1 MLPWQSGVRPLAE
14 NQYAGGNDDHEAY
27 PGGRRRGRR
36 AVRRPQASPHAQSFP
51 NRPIR
56 IIVSFPPGGATDVIA
71 RTIGAPL
78 GQRLG
83 QNVVVDNRPGSNG
96 NISAELAANAR
107 PDGHTLLLGSDSLFG
122 INPHLYSRMP
132 VDLRKAFV
140 PVTNLVTNL
149 LILTVN
155 PDKVPSK
162 TFAGIRRVRAQGQSA
177 AVLCV
182 DRQRQPAS
190 HRDGVA
196 QAHRQDQSHARALQG
211 RRTGRASRPSA
222 ARRVAMFGGG
232 SVVPLV
238 RSGKLRALAVSST
251 QALADAAGAADH
263 RRDLSRLC
271 GHDLAG
277 IVRARRHAAGD
288 RDQAAHRGAGGAAR
302 CRMSAQKLLNAGSG
316 EPSLISVEEFT
327 AMIAEDYV
335 RYGKVIKDTGIKV
348 DN

>member
-1 MLPWQSGVRPLAE
+1 MSMRLLLS
-14 NQYAGGNDDHEAY
+14 
-27 PGGRRRGRR
+27 
-36 AVRRPQASPHAQSFP
+36 AVTAVLLIVTANTASAQPFP

-71 RTIGAPL
+71 RTVGAPL

-122 INPHLYSRMP
+122 INPHLYSKMP

-155 PDKVPSK
+155 PEKVPAK
-162 TFAGIRRVRAQGQSA
+162 TLGEFVDYARKANPSLFYASIGNGSQHHIAMELLKRMADVNLTHVPYKGGGPA
-177 AVLCV
+177 AIATVGGETL
-182 DRQRQPAS
+182 
-190 HRDGVA
+190 
-196 QAHRQDQSHARALQG
+196 
-211 RRTGRASRPSA
+211 
-222 ARRVAMFGGG
+222 AMFGGG

-238 RSGKLRALAVSST
+238 RSGKLRALAVTSNKRSPT
-251 QALADAAGAADH
+251 LPDLPTIGESYPGYAVTIWQGLFAPTGTPPGVITKLRTEIHEVLKLPEVAQAL
-263 RRDLSRLC
+263 
-271 GHDLAG
+271 
-277 IVRARRHAAGD
+277 I
-288 RDQAAHRGAGGAAR
+288 
-302 CRMSAQKLLNAGSG
+302 NAGSG
-316 EPSLISVEEFT
+316 EPSLISVDEFS

>member
-1 MLPWQSGVRPLAE
+1 MTTRRMLLSAAAAAALCASATLA
-14 NQYAGGNDDHEAY
+14 
-27 PGGRRRGRR
+27 
-36 AVRRPQASPHAQSFP
+36 SAQSFP

-56 IIVSFPPGGATDVIA
+56 LIVAFPPGGATDVIA

-140 PVTNLVTNL
+140 PVANLVTNV

-155 PDKVPSK
+155 PGKVPSK
-162 TFAGIRRVRAQGQSA
+162 TLPEFVAFARKADPPLFYASIGNGSQHHIAMEMLKRQAKINLTHVPYKGGGPAGIATVG
-177 AVLCV
+177 
-182 DRQRQPAS
+182 
-190 HRDGVA
+190 GE
-196 QAHRQDQSHARALQG
+196 
-211 RRTGRASRPSA
+211 T
-222 ARRVAMFGGG
+222 VAMFGGG

-251 QALADAAGAADH
+251 KRSPALPELPTIAEAYPGYSVTIWQGLFVPTGTPLDVIARLRTEVQAVLKMPE
-263 RRDLSRLC
+263 
-271 GHDLAG
+271 
-277 IVRARRHAAGD
+277 I
-288 RDQAAHRGAGGAAR
+288 
-302 CRMSAQKLLNAGSG
+302 AQKLINAGSG
-316 EPSLISVEEFT
+316 EPSLISVEEFS
-327 AMIAEDYV
+327 AMIAADFV
-335 RYGKVIKDTGIKV
+335 RYGKTIKDTGIKV

>member
-1 MLPWQSGVRPLAE
+1 MTMRRMLPAAAAALVLCVT
-14 NQYAGGNDDHEAY
+14 AGI
-27 PGGRRRGRR
+27 
-36 AVRRPQASPHAQSFP
+36 ASAQPFP

-56 IIVSFPPGGATDVIA
+56 MIVSFPPGGATDVIA

-78 GQRLG
+78 GERLG

-122 INPHLYSRMP
+122 VNPHLYSRMP

-140 PVTNLVTNL
+140 PVTNLVTNV

-162 TFAGIRRVRAQGQSA
+162 TLGEFIDFARKANPPLFYASIGNGSQHHIAMELLKRTAKLDLTHVPYKGGGPAGIATVG
-177 AVLCV
+177 
-182 DRQRQPAS
+182 
-190 HRDGVA
+190 GE
-196 QAHRQDQSHARALQG
+196 
-211 RRTGRASRPSA
+211 T
-222 ARRVAMFGGG
+222 VAMFGGG

-238 RSGKLRALAVSST
+238 RSGKLRALAVSSAKRSPT
-251 QALADAAGAADH
+251 LPELPSIAETYPGYSVTIWQGLFAPAGTPPEVISKLRTEVQEVLKMPD
-263 RRDLSRLC
+263 
-271 GHDLAG
+271 
-277 IVRARRHAAGD
+277 V
-288 RDQAAHRGAGGAAR
+288 
-302 CRMSAQKLLNAGSG
+302 AQKLLNAGSG
-316 EPSLISVEEFT
+316 EPSLMSVEEFS

>member
-1 MLPWQSGVRPLAE
+1 MKRILLSAAAAAMLCLV
-14 NQYAGGNDDHEAY
+14 
-27 PGGRRRGRR
+27 
-36 AVRRPQASPHAQSFP
+36 ASVASAQSFP
-51 NRPIR
+51 NRPVR

-140 PVTNLVTNL
+140 PVANLVTNMV
-149 LILTVN
+149 ILAVN

-162 TFAGIRRVRAQGQSA
+162 TFGEFIEFARKANPPLFYASIGNGSQHHIAMELLKRTAKIDLTHVPYKGGGPAGIATVG
-177 AVLCV
+177 
-182 DRQRQPAS
+182 
-190 HRDGVA
+190 GE
-196 QAHRQDQSHARALQG
+196 
-211 RRTGRASRPSA
+211 T
-222 ARRVAMFGGG
+222 VAMFGGG
-232 SVVPLV
+232 AVVPLV
-238 RSGKLRALAVSST
+238 RSGKLRALAVSSSKRSPT
-251 QALADAAGAADH
+251 LPELPTIAETYPGYSVTIWQGLFAPAGTPPEVVSKLRTEVQEVLKLPA
-263 RRDLSRLC
+263 
-271 GHDLAG
+271 
-277 IVRARRHAAGD
+277 V
-288 RDQAAHRGAGGAAR
+288 
-302 CRMSAQKLLNAGSG
+302 AQTLLNAGSG
-316 EPSLISVEEFT
+316 EPSLISVEEFS